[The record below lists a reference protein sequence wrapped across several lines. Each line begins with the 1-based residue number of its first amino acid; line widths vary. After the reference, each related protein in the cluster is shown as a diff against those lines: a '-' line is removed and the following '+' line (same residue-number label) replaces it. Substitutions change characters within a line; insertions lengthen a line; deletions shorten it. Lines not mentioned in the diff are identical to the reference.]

1 MADKRKCNGI
11 ENGRRLNILVAVLAN
26 SIAEGMDIDNLELL
40 SSFMQLVGE
49 ALGNIAAAEALC
61 QNDETIII
69 ND

>member
-1 MADKRKCNGI
+1 MADKRKCNGL
-11 ENGRRLNILVAVLAN
+11 ENGRRLNILAAVLAN

-49 ALGNIAAAEALC
+49 ALGNIAAEALC

>member
-1 MADKRKCNGI
+1 MEDKRKCDGLAI
-11 ENGRRLNILVAVLAN
+11 GQRLNILAVVLAN

-49 ALGNIAAAEALC
+49 ALGNIAAAKALC